1 MRDRP
6 QRGKKRGLG
15 TAFAA
20 LLGLVTLWP
29 AQVLA
34 RPTVAVL
41 YDPAQVPHVRFIA
54 AFERALEREAR
65 NARLELRPL
74 GDTRPLARVAAVVAV
89 GYEALSTALEGHRPV
104 VAALVPRVSLET
116 AVARAARRLA
126 PEGDVTGV
134 YLDQPPRRTMR
145 LVRLVLPGARELG
158 VLLGPTSA
166 RLRTEL
172 ERAAHTQGFR
182 LHTTEVSPGE
192 SPPRVAEA
200 LLDEV
205 EALLAVPDPLVYNR
219 YTLHGILLAAYHHHV
234 PMFGFSRAYVQAGA
248 LAAVYSEPQ
257 DLAPT
262 VARLCARA
270 MRRRRLPAP
279 VYPEIFRVSVNRHV
293 ARSLG
298 VFVPGEAEL
307 LRELERGEEE
317 PR

>member
-1 MRDRP
+1 MRVRP
-6 QRGKKRGLG
+6 QERRRRGLPG
-15 TAFAA
+15 RILAA
-20 LLGLVTLWP
+20 LLGCALLWP
-29 AQVLA
+29 AQTVA

-54 AFERALEREAR
+54 AFEEALAREAR

-74 GDTRPLARVAAVVAV
+74 GDSRPLPEVAAVVAV
-89 GYEALSTALEGHRPV
+89 GYEALSTALEGRRPV
-104 VAALVPRVSLET
+104 VAALVPRISLET
-116 AVARAARRLA
+116 AVAHAARRLA

-134 YLDQPPRRTMR
+134 YPDQPPERSLR

-172 ERAAHTQGFR
+172 ERAAQMQGLR
-182 LHTTEVSPGE
+182 LHVAEVGPGE
-192 SPPRVAEA
+192 GAPRIAEV

-234 PMFGFSRAYVQAGA
+234 PMFGFSRAYVRAGA
-248 LAAVYSEPQ
+248 LAA
-257 DLAPT
+257 
-262 VARLCARA
+262 RLCAQA

-279 VYPEIFRVSVNRHV
+279 VYPETFRVSVNRHV

-307 LRELERGEEE
+307 LRELERSEG
-317 PR
+317 RAR